1 MEDLLFEY
9 KRTLKETKKWYKQL
23 EEADETVLTSEE
35 LKDKKII
42 RTIITDVE
50 YVIEW
55 LEKGRQPGI
64 RRAIDR
70 RDAYQRMLIKDPRII
85 ETYSQALMFEPSGN
99 VTEEDRIRL
108 RDALAVL
115 TDREKEML
123 LLHKAE
129 CFSYERIAALL
140 NVKKSTV
147 QTTVKR
153 ALLKIQK
160 QQEQRNQS
168 PAS

>member
-9 KRTLKETKKWYKQL
+9 KRTLKQTKKWYKQL
-23 EEADETVLTSEE
+23 EEADEAALSAEE

-42 RTIITDVE
+42 RTIITDLE
-50 YVIEW
+50 YVTEW

-85 ETYSQALMFEPSGN
+85 ESYSQAMMFEPSGSI
-99 VTEEDRIRL
+99 TEEDRIRI
-108 RDALAVL
+108 REALTLL

-147 QTTVKR
+147 QTTIKR

-160 QQEQRNQS
+160 QQEERKQS
-168 PAS
+168 PA

>member
-9 KRTLKETKKWYKQL
+9 KRTLKQTKKWYKQL
-23 EEADETVLTSEE
+23 ETDETALSAEE

-42 RTIITDVE
+42 RTIITDLE
-50 YVIEW
+50 YVTEW

-85 ETYSQALMFEPSGN
+85 ETYSQAMMFEPSGN
-99 VTEEDRIRL
+99 ITEEDRIRI
-108 RDALAVL
+108 REALALL

-147 QTTVKR
+147 QTTIKR

-160 QQEQRNQS
+160 QQEERKQS
-168 PAS
+168 PA

>member
-9 KRTLKETKKWYKQL
+9 KRTLKQTKKWYKQL
-23 EEADETVLTSEE
+23 ETDEAALSAEE

-42 RTIITDVE
+42 RTIITDLE
-50 YVIEW
+50 YVTEW

-85 ETYSQALMFEPSGN
+85 ETYSQAMMVEPSGN
-99 VTEEDRIRL
+99 ITEEDRIRI
-108 RDALAVL
+108 REALALL
-115 TDREKEML
+115 TNREKEML

-147 QTTVKR
+147 QTTIKR

-160 QQEQRNQS
+160 QQEEKKQS
-168 PAS
+168 PA

>member
-1 MEDLLFEY
+1 
-9 KRTLKETKKWYKQL
+9 
-23 EEADETVLTSEE
+23 
-35 LKDKKII
+35 
-42 RTIITDVE
+42 
-50 YVIEW
+50 
-55 LEKGRQPGI
+55 
-64 RRAIDR
+64 
-70 RDAYQRMLIKDPRII
+70 MLIKDPRII
-85 ETYSQALMFEPSGN
+85 ETYSQALMFEPSAN

-115 TDREKEML
+115 TDREKEIFA
-123 LLHKAE
+123 LHKAE

>member
-1 MEDLLFEY
+1 MSSNG
-9 KRTLKETKKWYKQL
+9 LK
-23 EEADETVLTSEE
+23 S
-35 LKDKKII
+35 
-42 RTIITDVE
+42 
-50 YVIEW
+50 
-55 LEKGRQPGI
+55 RQPGI

-85 ETYSQALMFEPSGN
+85 ETYSQALMFEPSAN

-115 TDREKEML
+115 TDREML

>member
-23 EEADETVLTSEE
+23 EAADETVLTSEE
-35 LKDKKII
+35 LKDKKSSERLLQI
-42 RTIITDVE
+42 
-50 YVIEW
+50 W
-55 LEKGRQPGI
+55 NMSSNGLKKAKQPGI

-85 ETYSQALMFEPSGN
+85 ETYSQALMFEPSAN
-99 VTEEDRIRL
+99 MTEEDRIRL

>member
-9 KRTLKETKKWYKQL
+9 KRTLKQTKKWYKQL
-23 EEADETVLTSEE
+23 ETDEAALSAEE

-42 RTIITDVE
+42 RTIITDLE
-50 YVIEW
+50 YVTEW

-85 ETYSQALMFEPSGN
+85 ETYSQAMMFEPSGN
-99 VTEEDRIRL
+99 ITEEDRIRI
-108 RDALAVL
+108 REALALL

-147 QTTVKR
+147 QTTIKR

-160 QQEQRNQS
+160 QQEEKKQS
-168 PAS
+168 PA

>member
-9 KRTLKETKKWYKQL
+9 KRTLKQTKKWYKQL
-23 EEADETVLTSEE
+23 ETDETALSAEE

-42 RTIITDVE
+42 RTIITDLE
-50 YVIEW
+50 YVTEW

-85 ETYSQALMFEPSGN
+85 ETYSQAMMFEPSGN
-99 VTEEDRIRL
+99 ITEEDRIRI
-108 RDALAVL
+108 REALALL

-147 QTTVKR
+147 QTTIKR

-160 QQEQRNQS
+160 QQEEKKQS
-168 PAS
+168 PA

>member
-9 KRTLKETKKWYKQL
+9 KRTLKQTKKWYKQL
-23 EEADETVLTSEE
+23 EEADEAGLSAEE

-42 RTIITDVE
+42 KTIITDLE
-50 YVIEW
+50 YVTEW

-85 ETYSQALMFEPSGN
+85 ESYSQAMMFEPSGN
-99 VTEEDRIRL
+99 ITEEDRIRI
-108 RDALAVL
+108 REALALL

-147 QTTVKR
+147 QTTIKR

-160 QQEQRNQS
+160 QQEERKQS
-168 PAS
+168 PA

>member
-1 MEDLLFEY
+1 M
-9 KRTLKETKKWYKQL
+9 

-55 LEKGRQPGI
+55 LEKGRQIGI

-115 TDREKEML
+115 TDREKEM
-123 LLHKAE
+123 
-129 CFSYERIAALL
+129 
-140 NVKKSTV
+140 ST
-147 QTTVKR
+147 
-153 ALLKIQK
+153 LP
-160 QQEQRNQS
+160 QS
-168 PAS
+168 GMLFI